1 MLFWIV
7 AAAMTAAVT
16 ALVLTP
22 LLRNRQTVESVAGSR
37 ASYDMEVYRD
47 QLAELERDVARGVID
62 NRQAQAARA
71 EIGRRMLAVAEEGKR
86 EAAGSGA
93 APSKASRSIALALC
107 VLIPVG
113 TLAVYIPTGRRA
125 GSGIARIL

>member
-22 LLRNRQTVESVAGSR
+22 LLRTRQTTGS
-37 ASYDMEVYRD
+37 
-47 QLAELERDVARGVID
+47 
-62 NRQAQAARA
+62 
-71 EIGRRMLAVAEEGKR
+71 
-86 EAAGSGA
+86 
-93 APSKASRSIALALC
+93 
-107 VLIPVG
+107 
-113 TLAVYIPTGRRA
+113 